1 MLWSRTAVSYLLAV
15 GKRDVLRDDL
25 ERTSALKSS
34 QVFQHCSLVIPGQ
47 NNMGVPSFCG

>member
-1 MLWSRTAVSYLLAV
+1 MLWSKTAVSYLLAV

-34 QVFQHCSLVIPGQ
+34 QVFQHCSLSGHPRAK
-47 NNMGVPSFCG
+47 